1 MVARIDRAAFAPRIE
16 LERRGDVEI
25 VHLGGEIDLYAADS
39 LAEAL
44 EAARQRSEFI
54 VVDLTAV
61 RFVDSSALGV
71 ILEHRRLLLGLGG
84 GLVLVVDGAE
94 AERIFHVTGLD
105 RIFPLAHTLEE
116 ALEDVRNGR

>member
-1 MVARIDRAAFAPRIE
+1 MVARIDQPAFAPVIE

-44 EAARQRSEFI
+44 EVARQRSEFI

-61 RFVDSSALGV
+61 RFLDSSALGV
-71 ILEHRRLLLGLGG
+71 ILETRRMLLGVGG
-84 GLVLVVDGAE
+84 GLILVVDGAE
-94 AERIFHVTGLD
+94 AARIFHVTGLE
-105 RIFPLAHTLEE
+105 RIFPLARTLEE
-116 ALEDVRNGR
+116 ALEAVRNGR